1 MKSSVTNHLPHS
13 LSVAPGA
20 FHFKQILTDYK
31 HLLCFKLGPLLL
43 GHVKQERVGLK
54 CKESKKKLHVS
65 ELQTLH
71 SPDSFVTSLSPA
83 LSSQHV
89 DLYKLSLNPSS
100 SSKQTLSM
108 VTCYS
113 SYSMS
118 IDMQIVSWQWRRRKA
133 FPAVFV
139 AVIRGRLSGHSDLEL
154 CAGAFVAIKFNV
166 YRVGDVG
173 RLVSRSTTLI
183 HTEMSQQ
190 PFDGFYELLIC
201 CILTLVVP

>member
-1 MKSSVTNHLPHS
+1 M
-13 LSVAPGA
+13 
-20 FHFKQILTDYK
+20 
-31 HLLCFKLGPLLL
+31 
-43 GHVKQERVGLK
+43 
-54 CKESKKKLHVS
+54 
-65 ELQTLH
+65 LH
-71 SPDSFVTSLSPA
+71 SPDSFVTSLSSA

-139 AVIRGRLSGHSDLEL
+139 AVIRERLSGHSDLEL
-154 CAGAFVAIKFNV
+154 CAGAFLAIKFNV

-173 RLVSRSTTLI
+173 
-183 HTEMSQQ
+183 
-190 PFDGFYELLIC
+190 
-201 CILTLVVP
+201 